1 MDKIHFVSLT
11 SPVSIHLIIHLS
23 SRLCYRHHSQLLP
36 LTYKVIHSLI
46 CLQPHRSTH
55 SSSDVVTPSRPPT
68 ISSSKITDCSFWY
81 ASSRLWNQLPDL
93 FRQPSQSVSF
103 LLHVKYTHYC
113 ILSLLSSPLFKRG
126 SRKKHWGGGWPPK
139 FLLPSPFPYP
149 FPFPSPCPLN
159 FPSHPCPSFPS
170 LLISPSLLFPFS
182 WSLPSTPCP
191 LSFPPFPP
199 LRSRPLHNPA
209 RGSNLVHFSF
219 KIIGHLVATILII
232 FLRINWPNFVHFV
245 ILVGT
250 VWQ

>member
-1 MDKIHFVSLT
+1 MWMIRRFTLLLLRPLLTGSTSATGGWRWIEWSWMPTTSPMQLTLGSSSSNSPSLNHISYSVRFTGHIAHLDTHHLVLYFVFGINFKIILKLYFHMCSFFSFFLIFLFLFTTVLCILHFNYGLLSEINMDGRMDKIHFVSLT

-103 LLHVKYTHYC
+103 LLHVKY
-113 ILSLLSSPLFKRG
+113 RQ
-126 SRKKHWGGGWPPK
+126 
-139 FLLPSPFPYP
+139 
-149 FPFPSPCPLN
+149 
-159 FPSHPCPSFPS
+159 
-170 LLISPSLLFPFS
+170 
-182 WSLPSTPCP
+182 
-191 LSFPPFPP
+191 
-199 LRSRPLHNPA
+199 A
-209 RGSNLVHFSF
+209 RF
-219 KIIGHLVATILII
+219 
-232 FLRINWPNFVHFV
+232 
-245 ILVGT
+245 
-250 VWQ
+250 